1 MSCSTVEERLIRA
14 IGVRRLAASIV
25 NVTIGAGI
33 FALPALVAA
42 DLGAAAPAA
51 YLVCGLAMALIVTCI
66 ASAGSRVSLTGG
78 PYAYTQAAFGP
89 FAGYLC
95 GVLLW
100 LSCTLA
106 VAAVAAAMTDSI
118 GVGLPALAT
127 GAGRA
132 FFLVVLFAALALVNI
147 RGVTPG
153 ARLIEAVTFA
163 KLVPLAVLIA
173 AGLWFAPVPDLAAA
187 PLPDP
192 AAVGRASLV
201 LIYAFVGIELALV
214 PSGEVRDPARTV
226 PRAVFLAL
234 AVTTAIY
241 LLVQVVVQAALGGE
255 MAAFASAPLAEA
267 GGRLLGGWGRPFI
280 LAGATVSM
288 FGYVSGDMLATPR
301 LIFAFARDGVL
312 PSAVAAV
319 HPRFRTPSTAI
330 VAHAI
335 VAASLAITSGFAQ
348 LALLTNLATLSMY
361 LLCVAAS
368 FELQRRDVRM
378 GSTRFAV
385 PGGPIVPAVA
395 TMVILW
401 LLWHATS
408 REFALEAIVVTL
420 ATVLYLLRRRAAPWF
435 TRSLRTTGSRN
446 P

>member
-1 MSCSTVEERLIRA
+1 MTEERLIRA

-25 NVTIGAGI
+25 NATIGAGI

-51 YLVCGLAMALIVTCI
+51 YIVCGLAMALIVTCM

-78 PYAYTQAAFGP
+78 PYAYTHVAFGP

-106 VAAVAAAMTDSI
+106 VAAVAAALTDSM
-118 GVGLPALAT
+118 GVLVPALT
-127 GAGRA
+127 SGAARSL
-132 FFLVVLFAALALVNI
+132 FLVALFATLALVNI
-147 RGVTPG
+147 RGVTAG
-153 ARLIEAVTFA
+153 ARLIEAVTIA
-163 KLVPLAVLIA
+163 KLLPLAVLIA
-173 AGLWFAPVPDLAAA
+173 GGLWFAPVTNLAGT
-187 PLPDP
+187 PIPDP

-201 LIYAFVGIELALV
+201 LIYAFLGIELALV

-234 AVTTAIY
+234 AATTTIY
-241 LLVQVVVQAALGGE
+241 LLVQVVVQAALGGD

-267 GGRLLGGWGRPFI
+267 GGRLLGAWGRPFL

-301 LIFAFARDGVL
+301 LIFAVARDGVL
-312 PSAVAAV
+312 PAAVAAV

-330 VAHAI
+330 AAHAI

-348 LALLTNLATLSMY
+348 LSLLTNLATLSMY

-368 FELQRRDVRM
+368 FELQRRDVRTGTM
-378 GSTRFAV
+378 RFAV
-385 PGGPIVPAVA
+385 PGGPVIPAVA
-395 TMVILW
+395 AMVILW

-408 REFALEAIVVTL
+408 REFALEAIVISL
-420 ATVLYLLRRRAAPWF
+420 AAVLYLLRRRAAPWLAR
-435 TRSLRTTGSRN
+435 TLRTSAPRN
-446 P
+446 S